1 MAVPAGK
8 TPISYLQELC
18 TKRGITPQYDLLASE
33 GAVHEPNFIMKVT
46 VGEIVANGKG
56 NDSEPHSACHSKA
69 T

>member
-56 NDSEPHSACHSKA
+56 KHNRSSSQD
-69 T
+69 